1 MIVLDPVETDFDQ
14 MFKYLNQTIVVVS
27 PKNEH
32 RIKELE
38 KRLREEKIIFKMS
51 NAYPELQ
58 NGRQF
63 RILSHEVGIK
73 KIQIVV
79 DEMPNC

>member
-38 KRLREEKIIFKMS
+38 KRLREEKIIFKLS
-51 NAYPELQ
+51 NPYPELQ